1 MSKLDEEMRAVW
13 DATYGSIE
21 LEMNAE
27 NVLGLLQHHED
38 IIDDESPRLQ
48 KVYRDEM
55 DVMRRWLKSKY

>member
-13 DATYGSIE
+13 DTTYGSIE

-27 NVLGLLQHHED
+27 NVLELLQHHED
-38 IIDDESPRLQ
+38 TIDDESPRLQ